1 MTGQQT
7 TQPYRKEIN
16 DMTFKWPLI
25 NDNITAEDKN
35 ALIDFLKIPNVRLTQ
50 GERVREFEKKW
61 SEWLGVKH
69 SVFVNSGASAN
80 YITMAIT
87 RELKGQQGEVIV
99 PPIGWVSDV
108 ASVINTGLTPVF
120 VDVDK
125 SNMSIAYENIK
136 NAITEE
142 TKAIV
147 LVHCLGFNGLN
158 EKIIQLALTHN
169 LLLIEDCCESH
180 GAIFKED
187 RVGSWGDMSCF
198 SFYFGHHIT
207 TIEGGMVCTD
217 NYEIYQLAKLFRSH
231 GMTREVSQE
240 THDHYYE
247 EGLNPMF
254 TFGVSGYN
262 MRSTELNAVL
272 GLQQMHRLDFN
283 IDCRKE
289 NLAVWLDNLDSEK
302 YFTAFDTK
310 GNSNFAL
317 PLILAKPDAMA
328 LSNICNFLE
337 TEGVEYRL
345 GTAGGGNQARQPY
358 LKKYSFRQ
366 ADDLANAD
374 YIHENSLYIGNHT
387 ELSKEQIVALCRG
400 LNDV

>member
-1 MTGQQT
+1 
-7 TQPYRKEIN
+7 
-16 DMTFKWPLI
+16 MTFKWPLI